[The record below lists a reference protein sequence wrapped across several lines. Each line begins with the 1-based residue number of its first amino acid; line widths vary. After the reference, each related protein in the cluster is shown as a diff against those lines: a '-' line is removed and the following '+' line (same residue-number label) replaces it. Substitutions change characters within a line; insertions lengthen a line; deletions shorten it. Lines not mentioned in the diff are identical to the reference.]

1 MAAALPAPAARRDDD
16 GLFALTLAIGGALAH
31 LRACESRAAA
41 RALAA
46 GDIDLPDLAAP
57 PPAQFDAQVLQPLPS
72 LYLAAQLDASG
83 LLRTGELVAGLFAS
97 GAIGGP
103 LPARVG
109 ESLHA
114 FWRGRHQR
122 LVEAERAHLFATVFD
137 PATFEPLMRR
147 LCEALVAL
155 ADNAGIDD
163 IRENVGVEHAAM
175 MLADALWPAIS
186 GMAAFAARDVVDA
199 IDAALKFLKE
209 RQLQLA
215 FGVADLW
222 GFVAVTNRAEGVA
235 AQSARDFV
243 ERGRNGMT
251 VLRWLVDA
259 LPKGAR
265 LDLAEAQADTV
276 IAAAERWLLASTT
289 RKAPP

>member
-1 MAAALPAPAARRDDD
+1 MAAVLSAPAARHDDD
-16 GLFALTLAIGGALAH
+16 GIFALTLAVSGALAH
-31 LRACESRAAA
+31 LRACEARAAA
-41 RALAA
+41 RALAV
-46 GDIDLPDLAAP
+46 GDIDLPDLGEP
-57 PPAQFDAQVLQPLPS
+57 PPAQFETQVLQPLPA
-72 LYLAAQLDASG
+72 LYLASQLEASG

-103 LPARVG
+103 LPTKVG
-109 ESLHA
+109 EALHA
-114 FWRGRHQR
+114 FWRGRHER
-122 LVEAERAHLFATVFD
+122 LVETERAHLFATVFG
-137 PATFEPLMRR
+137 PTTFDPLMRR

-163 IRENVGVEHAAM
+163 IRENVGVEHAAT

-186 GMAAFAARDVVDA
+186 GMASFAAKDVVDA
-199 IDAALKFLKE
+199 IGAALKFLKE
-209 RQLQLA
+209 RPLQLA

-222 GFVAVTNRAEGVA
+222 GLVAVTNRAEGVA

-259 LPKGAR
+259 VAKGAR
-265 LDLAEAQADTV
+265 LDLADPQAGAV
-276 IAAAERWLLASTT
+276 IAAAERWLLASGKGP
-289 RKAPP
+289 R